1 MLITNEVTLTRGGI
15 TYVLKKGFEQI
26 DANGT
31 LAKKATYELT
41 QSSSIHGS
49 SREAII
55 GLLELKFDLP
65 RTYAEQIIA
74 HLDNAAEQ
82 EMLSNRKHTDAPILV
97 GGGIPTRPL
106 ATVN

>member
-1 MLITNEVTLTRGGI
+1 MLITNEVTLTKGGI

-26 DANGT
+26 DASGT

-49 SREAII
+49 SREAMIA
-55 GLLELKFDLP
+55 LLELKFGLQ
-65 RTYAEQIIA
+65 RSHVEQIVS
-74 HLDNAAEQ
+74 HLDNASEQ
-82 EMLSNRKHTDAPILV
+82 EFTTRRKLTDAPALV

-106 ATVN
+106 ANIN